1 VPLYTGNMSKRVF
14 STLDLAVEVLKSN
27 PEVQYKGIDLARAIA
42 STYPE
47 AAEQKRTSSSKKMDE
62 RELELQI
69 AAEIG
74 SVWRAMLRRSANI
87 QITSER
93 PRVYFWSEVVYGE
106 TDGDE
111 TLHKETSDDKSEA
124 ELYPILQDY
133 LHQDKDIFSVRIDE
147 KRSALRGGKGASHWL
162 HPDLVGVQLLS
173 KDWGEN
179 SRRLSKYYISEL
191 IKLWS
196 FEVKVNL
203 SISNVR
209 SSFFQA
215 VSNSS
220 WANFGYLVASSADQR
235 ALDELEILTS
245 DHGIGLIILDSSDPS
260 NSKIV
265 IPARARAALS
275 WKSINR
281 LAEENSD
288 FASFLESIER
298 LHQTG
303 DIELIGKQ
311 INNRNG

>member
-1 VPLYTGNMSKRVF
+1 MAKRVF
-14 STLDLAVEVLKSN
+14 STLDMAVEVLRSN
-27 PEVQYKGIDLARAIA
+27 PNIRYKGIDLARAIV
-42 STYPE
+42 SSYSE
-47 AAEQKRTSSSKKMDE
+47 AVEQKRASSSRQMDG
-62 RELELQI
+62 RDLELQI

-74 SVWRAMLRRSANI
+74 SGWRAILRRAENI
-87 QITSER
+87 QITLDR
-93 PRVYFWSEVVYGE
+93 PRVFYWSDEAEVASTAQE
-106 TDGDE
+106 DLSIE
-111 TLHKETSDDKSEA
+111 AAEEKSEA
-124 ELYPILQDY
+124 ELYPILRDY
-133 LHQDKDIFSVRIDE
+133 LQQDKDVFSLRIDE

-173 KDWGEN
+173 NDWGEN
-179 SRRLSKYYISEL
+179 SKRLSKYYIAEL
-191 IKLWS
+191 IQLWS

-209 SSFFQA
+209 ASFFQA

-220 WANFGYLVASSADQR
+220 WANFGYLVAASADQR

-245 DHGIGLIILDSSDPS
+245 DHGIGLIILDVFDPT
-260 NSKIV
+260 NSKVV

-288 FASFLESIER
+288 FALFLESIER